1 MFGQTLLRIFEI
13 VVGVVIVVAVLND
26 VFQSVIVPR
35 AVGRRFRVSANVSG
49 PSWRFWRW
57 YALRIID
64 TERRENFLGT
74 YAPLILVVFLI
85 VWVAGLTFGYGLI
98 FYALREEV
106 RPSPDIGAAMYF
118 AGTSLLT
125 IGYGDF
131 APTSGAA
138 RFLALAAGAS
148 GLGTVAVVTAFLFSV
163 FGAFG
168 RRELFVV
175 SFGAR
180 AGAPPSGVTLL
191 ETYANLE
198 MRAALPA
205 IFEDGQRW
213 AADVLESHLAY
224 PILAYFRSSH
234 DYESWVGALGALL
247 DASTLVLTTVREESF
262 GQARLMNDMGRHLAH
277 DLVGYFGLRAHSAIG
292 VERAEFEAARERLR
306 EAGFDVAD
314 SDTAWEAFSRLRRFY
329 AAPLDAMTRYWRI
342 PPAQWVGDRSL
353 LPVRHGNEEV
363 PQELRDGITTPAR

>member
-1 MFGQTLLRIFEI
+1 MFGHTLLRIIEI
-13 VVGVVIVVAVLND
+13 VVGILIVVAVLND

-35 AVGRRFRVSANVSG
+35 AVGRRFRVSANVSIH
-49 PSWRFWRW
+49 SWRFWRW
-57 YALRIID
+57 YALRIDD

-85 VWVAGLTFGYGLI
+85 VWVAGLTFGYGII
-98 FYALREEV
+98 FYALRADV
-106 RPSPDIGAAMYF
+106 RPQPDLGSAMYF

-131 APTSGAA
+131 AATSGAT

-148 GLGTVAVVTAFLFSV
+148 GLGTVAVTTAFLFSV

-168 RRELFVV
+168 RREVFVV

-191 ETYANLE
+191 ETYATLG
-198 MRAALPA
+198 MRADLST
-205 IFEDGQRW
+205 IFEEGQRW
-213 AADVLESHLAY
+213 AADVLESHLAF

-247 DASTLVLTTVREESF
+247 DASTLVLTTVRERSF
-262 GQARLMNDMGRHLAH
+262 GHARLMNDMGRHLTH
-277 DLVGYFGLRAHSAIG
+277 DLVGYFGLRVHDAVG
-292 VERAEFEAARERLR
+292 VERSEFEAARERLR
-306 EAGFDVAD
+306 QAGFDVVDA
-314 SDTAWEAFSRLRRFY
+314 DTAWAAFSRLRRFY
-329 AAPLDAMTRYWRI
+329 AAPLDAMARYWRI

-353 LPVRHGNEEV
+353 LPLRHGNETV
-363 PQELRDGITTPAR
+363 PQELRDEISTPTP